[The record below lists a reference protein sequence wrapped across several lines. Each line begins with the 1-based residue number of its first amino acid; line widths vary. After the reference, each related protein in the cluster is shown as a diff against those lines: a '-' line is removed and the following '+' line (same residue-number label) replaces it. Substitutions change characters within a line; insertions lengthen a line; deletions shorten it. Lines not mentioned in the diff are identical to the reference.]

1 MDLRIDRLTSRVHL
15 ASTEASDAWRARVD
29 ACSRD
34 RLARALDAALPG
46 VLASLGL
53 GPEAEV
59 AVATLR
65 VRVVVRGGLV
75 DEADIAPAWARA
87 VTAALRA
94 SIEPLASSGGGVTSD
109 IAVFPDRFA
118 AELEAMA
125 DALLGLPPPWWL
137 AALSGGSA
145 PGAGAIVRRWI
156 ESAPERV
163 PSAVAML
170 ARSSDRGLDTVIA
183 EPEARALLEALAASR
198 ARQRRALSAPFAAPA
213 TPPAAPAAP
222 PAAPAAP
229 PRRGPDAAAG
239 PRPAAAPLPEAQAVP
254 SDRALSPEEARVA
267 GRTRAPRARDL
278 VAACL
283 LLSRSPSADI
293 SPWLAGDAAPAADPA
308 PGRSPASPRDARAER
323 AGEPRDA
330 APDSPGA
337 VPPERVDPSS
347 PPVAPPPSSVSLAAA
362 ASLRSLA
369 AVREHPVDAGGL
381 LFLVRRVA
389 RSPWL
394 AEHHG
399 DALASRLIALA
410 VLALGRAFEPLSE
423 ARRRASLA
431 RQWPLVEVF
440 AATRREP
447 SPAAMSSAA
456 ALLGEL
462 GAAGARVLADAGAL
476 LDLIASELPPDLPPF
491 EPGAR
496 AIYGARASPFAPGDP
511 DRALAHLLLRPG
523 RLALS
528 AHRADLVLPA
538 RAVDLAVRVGGW
550 DIDPGFV
557 PHLGRVIR
565 FTYEGPAP

>member
-1 MDLRIDRLTSRVHL
+1 MDLRIDRLTNRVHL

-34 RLARALDAALPG
+34 RLARALDEALPG
-46 VLASLGL
+46 VLASLGI

-75 DEADIAPAWARA
+75 DEADMAPAWARA

-94 SIEPLASSGGGVTSD
+94 AIEPLARSGGGATSD
-109 IAVFPDRFA
+109 VAVFPDRFA
-118 AELEAMA
+118 AELEALA

-170 ARSSDRGLDTVIA
+170 AWSSDRGLDTAIA

-198 ARQRRALSAPFAAPA
+198 ARRRRALSAPSAV
-213 TPPAAPAAP
+213 PAAPL
-222 PAAPAAP
+222 
-229 PRRGPDAAAG
+229 RRELDVAAG
-239 PRPAAAPLPEAQAVP
+239 PRPAALPFPEARAEP
-254 SDRALSPEEARVA
+254 PDRALSPEEARVA

-293 SPWLAGDAAPAADPA
+293 SPWLADDAARTAPPVAPA
-308 PGRSPASPRDARAER
+308 PERSPAAPGDVRAER
-323 AGEPRDA
+323 AGARRRA

-337 VPPERVDPSS
+337 VPPERVAPG
-347 PPVAPPPSSVSLAAA
+347 APPAAPSPSSVSRAAA
-362 ASLRSLA
+362 ASLRGLG

-399 DALASRLIALA
+399 AALESRLSALA
-410 VLALGRAFEPLSE
+410 VLALGRVFEPLSE

-456 ALLGEL
+456 ALLDEL
-462 GAAGARVLADAGAL
+462 GVAGARVLADAGAL
-476 LDLIASELPPDLPPF
+476 LDLIASELPSDLPPC

-496 AIYGARASPFAPGDP
+496 AIYGAGASPLAPGDP

-523 RLALS
+523 RLVLS

-538 RAVDLAVRVGGW
+538 RAVDVAVRVGGW